1 MRSIN
6 LKKNDFRRLSLENLE
21 GRSLLAADFVPGEL
35 FVQYEPA
42 VFSGIASISRAQ
54 NVKIVE
60 RRDVFGN
67 DSLDVVKL
75 SVSKDMDLLKVAQ
88 EYAKLP
94 GVVSVDPNWITEKFA
109 VSNDPGYSQGWLW
122 GMYSDDSPAQ
132 FGGPLTGNV
141 FGSGAEEAWGANITG
156 SSQVVI
162 AVLDSGVDINHE
174 DLRQN
179 IWVNPGEIP
188 GNGKDDDKNGFI
200 DDVNGWDFINNDNS
214 VFDGIST
221 DPHGTHVAGTLGA
234 VGGNGIGVAGVAW
247 NVKILPLRTLDSNG
261 RGTADQASQAIEY
274 LTKLKANQKVNIVAM
289 NNSWGISRYEP
300 RLHAAVINAANEGI
314 LCIAAA
320 GNGLKSTNYL
330 GTNNDIMN
338 VYPASFSTLEP
349 TIGTAPARYESVIS
363 VAAID
368 SVGELA
374 SFSNFGFESVDIA
387 APGVEILSTVPG
399 NRYENAFWDV
409 EEEGWAPWSGTSM
422 AAPHVTGAVALYAA
436 AKPDA
441 SPSTIRE
448 AILRSATPTTSL
460 SGRTATGGR
469 LSVMDAINYTAWP
482 TVSVS
487 SAQGLESVNGT
498 AGWINF
504 DVSISDELSESFS
517 VNFATSNGT
526 AIAGSDYGAASG
538 TLTFRPG
545 ETTQRIR
552 IELIDDNRAE
562 SNENFFIRLS
572 DLSTASARLGSN
584 PGVGTILNDD
594 TPQLIVNDVTS
605 SESAGTFQFTVSLT
619 AVSQSR
625 VTVRVATADGAAKS
639 AKNAD
644 YTSFATTLT
653 FNPGET
659 SKTISVRI
667 RNDRKAEQVE
677 RFFVNLSRA
686 TGVGILDSQGVGT
699 IIDDDGKVARTSLAG
714 LSLNSMSES
723 DWDDLFD
730 EKIKRRFAW
739 LLLRS

>member
-6 LKKNDFRRLSLENLE
+6 LKKNHFRRLSLENLE
-21 GRSLLAADFVPGEL
+21 GRNLMAADFVPGEL
-35 FVQYEPA
+35 FIQYDPA
-42 VFSGIASISRAQ
+42 VFSGIASVSRAQ
-54 NVKIVE
+54 NARIVE
-60 RRDVFGN
+60 RKDVFGN

-94 GVVSVDPNWITEKFA
+94 GVISVDPNWITRKFA
-109 VSNDPGYSQGWLW
+109 VSNDPDYSQGSLW
-122 GMYSDDSPAQ
+122 GMYSDDSPTQ
-132 FGGPLTGNV
+132 FGGPLTRNV
-141 FGSGAEEAWGANITG
+141 FGSGAEEAWGADITG
-156 SSQVVI
+156 SNQVVI

-200 DDVNGWDFINNDNS
+200 DDVNGWDFVNNDNS
-214 VFDGIST
+214 VFDGSST
-221 DPHGTHVAGTLGA
+221 HPHGTHVAGTLGA

-247 NVKILPLRTLDSNG
+247 NVKILPLRTLDFEG
-261 RGTADQASQAIEY
+261 VGTVDQAIAAINY

-289 NNSWGISRYEP
+289 NNSWGIIDYDA
-300 RLHAAVINAANEGI
+300 RLHAAIVNAANEGI
-314 LCIAAA
+314 LCVAAA
-320 GNGLKSTNYL
+320 GNFGI
-330 GTNNDIMN
+330 NNDLGLI
-338 VYPASFSTLEP
+338 YPASFSTLEP
-349 TIGTAPARYESVIS
+349 SPTTAPARYESVIS

-374 SFSNFGFESVDIA
+374 SFSNFGSQSVDIA
-387 APGVEILSTVPG
+387 APGVNIRSTVPG
-399 NRYENAFWDV
+399 NRYENF
-409 EEEGWAPWSGTSM
+409 SGTSY
-422 AAPHVTGAVALYAA
+422 AAPHVTGAVGLYAA

-469 LSVMDAINYTAWP
+469 LSIMDAINYTAWP
-482 TVSVS
+482 TVLVA

-526 AIAGSDYGAASG
+526 AIAGSDYRATSG

-545 ETTQRIR
+545 ETTQRVR
-552 IELIDDNRAE
+552 VELIDDNLAE
-562 SNENFFIRLS
+562 SNENFFIQLS
-572 DLSTASARLGSN
+572 GLSTASARLGGN

-594 TPQLIVNDVTS
+594 TPQLIVNDVTG

-644 YTSFATTLT
+644 YTSLATTTLT

-667 RNDRKAEQVE
+667 RNDKKAEQVE

-686 TGVGILDSQGVGT
+686 TGAGILDSQGVGT
-699 IIDDDGKVARTSLAG
+699 IIDDDGKVARTSVAG